1 VDEILF
7 LRAARPWARSAIM
20 GMKMRRPIHNGI
32 LQGHM
37 SLQPLMQVP
46 CLCNVDGRPITI
58 RQFASINVN
67 PGQGTEGS
75 VQRINREGILLA
87 ALPGPIVGRGRGGIR
102 VRVATE

>member
-1 VDEILF
+1 MENVAQSALEHVIAHGLPAVDEILF

-20 GMKMRRPIHNGI
+20 GMKMRRPIHNGV

-67 PGQGTEGS
+67 PG
-75 VQRINREGILLA
+75 
-87 ALPGPIVGRGRGGIR
+87 
-102 VRVATE
+102 